1 MSTRRLVQEAKI
13 SANRMYG
20 HLEDLREILLELSND
35 EDLNIYD
42 RVALDDYLKALN
54 EVELLDEIVAR
65 LGCIDI
71 EDDDE

>member
-1 MSTRRLVQEAKI
+1 MSTRRLVQQAKI

-20 HLEDLREILLELSND
+20 YLEDLREILLELSND
-35 EDLNIYD
+35 ENLDIYD
-42 RVALDDYLKALN
+42 RVALDDCLKALN

>member
-1 MSTRRLVQEAKI
+1 MSTRRLVQQAKI

-42 RVALDDYLKALN
+42 RVALDDCLQALN
-54 EVELLDEIVAR
+54 EVELLDEIIAR
-65 LGCIDI
+65 LGCIYI
-71 EDDDE
+71 DDNE

>member
-1 MSTRRLVQEAKI
+1 MKSRLVQQAKI

-20 HLEDLREILLELSND
+20 YLEDLREILLELSND

-42 RVALDDYLKALN
+42 RVALDDCLQALN

-71 EDDDE
+71 DDNE

>member
-1 MSTRRLVQEAKI
+1 MSSRRLVQQAKI
-13 SANRMYG
+13 SANKMYG

-42 RVALDDYLKALN
+42 RVALDDCLNALN

-71 EDDDE
+71 NGDDE

>member
-1 MSTRRLVQEAKI
+1 MSTRRLVQQAKI

-20 HLEDLREILLELSND
+20 YLEDLREILLELSND
-35 EDLNIYD
+35 DDLNIYD
-42 RVALDDYLKALN
+42 RVALDDCLQALN

-71 EDDDE
+71 DD

>member
-1 MSTRRLVQEAKI
+1 MKSRLVQQAKI

-20 HLEDLREILLELSND
+20 YLEDLREILLELSND

-42 RVALDDYLKALN
+42 RVALDDCLHALN

-71 EDDDE
+71 DGDDEE

>member
-1 MSTRRLVQEAKI
+1 MSSRRLVQEAKI
-13 SANRMYG
+13 SANKMYG

-42 RVALDDYLKALN
+42 RVALDDCLNALN

-71 EDDDE
+71 DGDDE

>member
-1 MSTRRLVQEAKI
+1 MKSRLVQQAKI

-20 HLEDLREILLELSND
+20 YLEDLREILLELSND

-42 RVALDDYLKALN
+42 RVALNDCLHALN

-65 LGCIDI
+65 LGCIDL
-71 EDDDE
+71 DGDDE

>member
-1 MSTRRLVQEAKI
+1 MSTNKLVQQAII
-13 SANRMYG
+13 SANKMYG

-35 EDLNIYD
+35 EDLNIHE
-42 RVALDDYLKALN
+42 RMALFECHEALN

-71 EDDDE
+71 DNL

>member
-1 MSTRRLVQEAKI
+1 MSSRRLVQEAKI
-13 SANRMYG
+13 SANKMYG

-42 RVALDDYLKALN
+42 RVALDDCLNALN
-54 EVELLDEIVAR
+54 EVELLDEIIAR

-71 EDDDE
+71 DGDDE